1 MLPRYFLLC
10 LLLASFN
17 GLADTSKTIA
27 IYHDADYSLNQLSAK
42 AMKMG
47 LLTAL
52 DEVDNEI
59 QGFRIEFIEKNH
71 RGNVK
76 RSLLSMKDF
85 IKDEKALFI
94 LGGLHSPPYIK
105 HRTFINNNQIPLLV
119 PWAAGGPITR
129 HPSSDNFVFRLSVD
143 DSKAGI
149 RISEFALNKL
159 SCKNPHLLLED
170 TPWGQSNQRTMSS
183 YLQEKV
189 PFGISFFGW
198 NIKENSARIMLR
210 NIISANHDCLFLVAN
225 FNETHEFVNAMAAM
239 EKNKRIPIL
248 SHWGV
253 TGGDVDKVFTE
264 QLKQEVSFH
273 FIQSCYSLS
282 SSQQSSFNRSVIARA
297 KKLFPD
303 KFTSLEK
310 LKAPAGFIHAYDLGR
325 IAISAL
331 QQIELSG
338 NMKHDRV
345 LFKQALESLQQP
357 VQGLIK
363 EYDKPFSQWN
373 EQQTDAHEALRLE
386 NFCMASF
393 GEYNQ
398 IKLTAN

>member
-1 MLPRYFLLC
+1 MPPRFFWLC
-10 LLLASFN
+10 LLFASFSA
-17 GLADTSKTIA
+17 LANTNKTMT
-27 IYHDADYSLNQLSAK
+27 IYHDADYSLNQLSAES
-42 AMKMG
+42 MKMG
-47 LLTAL
+47 LLTAF
-52 DEVDNEI
+52 DEVNNEI
-59 QGFRIEFIEKNH
+59 QGFHFELTEKNH
-71 RGNVK
+71 RGNIK

-129 HPSSDNFVFRLSVD
+129 HPSTDNWVFRLSID
-143 DSKAGI
+143 DTKAGI

-159 SCKNPHLLLED
+159 SCKNPHLLLEN

-189 PFGISFFGW
+189 PFDVSLFGW

-225 FNETHEFVNAMAAM
+225 FNETQEFVNAMVAM
-239 EKNKRIPIL
+239 GKDKRIPIL

-253 TGGDVDKVFTE
+253 TGSDVDTIFTE
-264 QLKQEVSFH
+264 QVKQVVSFH

-282 SSQQSSFNRSVIARA
+282 SPVQSSFNRSVIARA
-297 KKLFPD
+297 QKLFPE
-303 KFTSLEK
+303 KFSSLEK

-325 IAISAL
+325 LAISAL
-331 QQIELSG
+331 QQIELTG
-338 NMKHDRV
+338 NMKHDRS

-363 EYDKPFSQWN
+363 RYNKPFSQWS
-373 EQQTDAHEALRLE
+373 EQRQDAHEALRLE
-386 NFCMASF
+386 NFCMATF

-398 IKLTAN
+398 IKLTAY